1 MLCANAGGTPLN
13 KRTAAKSSVGIRVGC
28 RLGTAN
34 LIFRSVGEI
43 TERTRRCATIMCDAR
58 VATCVAANSNLW
70 FGLSTKIAES
80 SSATQGNLRAQKTGD
95 RTDQTSRFNVSS
107 PLRFLTLMPD

>member
-43 TERTRRCATIMCDAR
+43 TERTRRCRDHNVRRAR
-58 VATCVAANSNLW
+58 GNVCCGEFQPLVWLIH
-70 FGLSTKIAES
+70 KIAES